1 MKKSDEL
8 FIRLAEKYE
17 KYRKDFEDQQNKA
30 MTIQEHMSAYASYT
44 GKLEALFDALTIEYN
59 GVKT

>member
-17 KYRKDFEDQQNKA
+17 KYRKEFEDQQDKA
-30 MTIQEHMSAYASYT
+30 MTIQDHMSAYAAYT
-44 GKLEALFDALTIEYN
+44 GKLEALLEALTIEVN
-59 GVKT
+59 IK